1 MIIVPT
7 IEVSGYVYN
16 EIGKP
21 FANVNV
27 FNRTGIENT
36 KTNAKGF
43 FVFAVPLIGEIDLK
57 FTHLG
62 YATEIISVKSFNNSK
77 KITMNPN
84 FEELDEVII
93 GMNPNDTNKA
103 QSSSWLA
110 ILLLL
115 AAGTAIYV
123 SNKNKPTKVKI

>member
-1 MIIVPT
+1 MIVIPT
-7 IEVSGYVYN
+7 IQISGYVYN
-16 EIGKP
+16 EFNKP
-21 FANVNV
+21 FPDVNV
-27 FNRTGIENT
+27 FNRTGIEST
-36 KTNAKGF
+36 KTNNKGF
-43 FVFAVPLIGEIDLK
+43 FVFAVPLIGDIDLK

-62 YATEIISVKSFNNSK
+62 YATEILSVSSFNNSK
-77 KITMNPN
+77 KVTMTPT

-115 AAGTAIYV
+115 AAGTAIYI